1 MFKDIALSK
10 DLTADYGRRRAH
22 ERPDPCLSVV
32 VLQESVWPILKKVSA
47 ADRKEKWKVGA
58 SPKKATET
66 ELRLP
71 EKAGPNCLI

>member
-10 DLTADYGRRRAH
+10 DLTADYGRRRAN
-22 ERPDPCLSVV
+22 ERPDSTLSVV

-58 SPKKATET
+58 GPKRATET

-71 EKAGPNCLI
+71 EKAGRTPLV